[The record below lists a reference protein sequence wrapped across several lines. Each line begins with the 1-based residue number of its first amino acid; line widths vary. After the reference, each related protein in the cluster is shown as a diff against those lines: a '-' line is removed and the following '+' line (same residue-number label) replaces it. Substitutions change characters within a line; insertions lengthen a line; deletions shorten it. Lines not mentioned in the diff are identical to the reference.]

1 MNYCTNCNKLMD
13 KHQLKEVIKKLIREI
28 SMTGGGVAGATATPG
43 AGEGVAT
50 KYAFN
55 PNKKA
60 KGAASNYYVKKL
72 GFKLVPSKRPKSKVM
87 DYKDL
92 WK

>member
-1 MNYCTNCNKLMD
+1 MDNHQKLREYIR
-13 KHQLKEVIKKLIREI
+13 KVIKEM
-28 SMTGGGVAGATATPG
+28 SMTGGGVAGATATAG
-43 AGEGVAT
+43 TGEGVAT
-50 KYAFN
+50 KFAYN

-60 KGAASNYYVKKL
+60 KGAANNYYVKKL
-72 GFKLVPSKRPKSKVM
+72 GFKLAPQGRPKSKVM

>member
-1 MNYCTNCNKLMD
+1 MNRQ
-13 KHQLKEVIKKLIREI
+13 QLREFIKAVLTEM
-28 SMTGGGVAGATATPG
+28 STTGGTATVSTG
-43 AGEGVAT
+43 TGEGVPT
-50 KYAFN
+50 KFAYN

-60 KGAASNYYVKKL
+60 KGTAHNYYTKKL
-72 GFKLVPSKRPKSKVM
+72 GFKLVDRSQAKHSKVM

>member
-1 MNYCTNCNKLMD
+1 MDQNKLR
-13 KHQLKEVIKKLIREI
+13 EVIRKIIKEM
-28 SMTGGGVAGATATPG
+28 STTGGTASVTTG
-43 AGEGVAT
+43 TGEGVPT
-50 KYAFN
+50 KFAYN

-60 KGAASNYYVKKL
+60 EGTAYNYYTKKL
-72 GFKLVPSKRPKSKVM
+72 GFKPVPKGRPKSKAM

>member
-1 MNYCTNCNKLMD
+1 MVRKV
-13 KHQLKEVIKKLIREI
+13 LKEM
-28 SMTGGGVAGATATPG
+28 SMTGGGVAGATASTG

-50 KYAFN
+50 KYAYN

-60 KGAASNYYVKKL
+60 KGAAHNYYLKL
-72 GFKLVPSKRPKSKVM
+72 GFKPVDRSQAKHSKVM

>member
-1 MNYCTNCNKLMD
+1 MDNHQKLREYIR
-13 KHQLKEVIKKLIREI
+13 KIIKEM
-28 SMTGGGVAGATATPG
+28 SMTGGGVAGATATAG

-50 KYAFN
+50 KYAYN

-60 KGAASNYYVKKL
+60 KGAANNYYVEKL
-72 GFKLVPSKRPKSKVM
+72 GFKLVPQGRPKSKVM
-87 DYKDL
+87 DYKNL

>member
-1 MNYCTNCNKLMD
+1 MD
-13 KHQLKEVIKKLIREI
+13 EKQLREVIRKIIKEI
-28 SMTGGGVAGATATPG
+28 SMTGGGVAGAGTTTG
-43 AGEGVAT
+43 TGMGVAT
-50 KYAFN
+50 KFAYN

-60 KGAASNYYVKKL
+60 KGTAHNYYTKKL
-72 GFKLVPSKRPKSKVM
+72 GFKLVDRSKAKHSKVM

>member
-1 MNYCTNCNKLMD
+1 MDEKKLR
-13 KHQLKEVIKKLIREI
+13 EVIRSIIKEM
-28 SMTGGGVAGATATPG
+28 SMTGGGVAGAGVTTGP
-43 AGEGVAT
+43 GEGVAT

-60 KGAASNYYVKKL
+60 KGTAHNYYTKKL
-72 GFKLVPSKRPKSKVM
+72 GFKPVPTGRPKSKVM